1 MHPDFFISHSLQAFL
16 PSHRNSLVAHAHLLD
31 EIDCKISLV
40 QVSIPPGLSHFLD
53 AKSIRTISIPNLDFF
68 LQPNEFPNYMYR
80 KTFDEARHLP
90 FVILH
95 TSGSTGLPQLVK
107 VNHGTFTSMD
117 ANQLIPLLSGRP
129 VLGSSFRRSR
139 MLMTF
144 PLFHMASFTLLLG
157 LAVYYGVIP
166 VLPPAN
172 EPLTAHL
179 IDSIH
184 THARVDGSALPP
196 SIIVDIYHEKAF
208 LSRLGRLKYLLFA
221 GGSLPQE
228 VGDKVCRVTHL
239 ATIIGSTETAFPP
252 HEICESE
259 DWGYVRYSPFHGSV
273 FRPLNEDGLSEQI
286 IVRRRELDLFQS
298 VFSTYPEIDE
308 FRTKD
313 LYREHPTKPG
323 LWKFCGRTDD
333 VIVFSNAEKFNPID
347 FEGAISSH
355 PAIRTALVGGHGKFQ
370 TCLLIEPVAPHET
383 EAKNASLLNEIWPT
397 IEGANG
403 VCPSHARVMKDFV
416 IFTDKT
422 KGVERAGKG
431 TVQRMMTLDLYR
443 EEIDTLYQAPALPN
457 TAPSMLIDSATQ
469 EADTLRSA
477 LFRIV
482 SACTWLNGE
491 LTATADL
498 FELGLDSLQT
508 ISLSKQ
514 INAYLMQAMSNM
526 TMVTPRTIYAHPNI
540 EMLESTLQDAAAPTI
555 NSSASTRMQAIFD
568 KWSSNLPKAKE
579 PHSLEAGNPSVV
591 LLTGST
597 GSLGSYI
604 LDLLIRIPNVPKI
617 YCLNR
622 RHNGEIHQTQTFKS
636 KGLQT
641 RFQKVTFLQCDL
653 SKKSLGLQ
661 EDTYNGLLQEVTHVI
676 HNAWDVNFNRPLE
689 AFINP
694 HISGVRHLIDFCHKS
709 TANSH
714 LLFISTQSTAL
725 GQRSKQAQPIPE
737 EVLHDW
743 ESSLPMGYAQ
753 SKLIAERLIDTAA
766 QVSGL
771 EATICRVGQIAGPTT
786 EQGCWSLKEWFPS
799 LVASSVTLGML
810 PKALGEMDTVD
821 WIPVDLVARII
832 MELLFV
838 DSEDMSSAPNGHHPA
853 NPGDS
858 HLQMQSNA
866 LDRPSDR
873 EQLSAPYNTRES
885 TSFTQPDREA
895 ITQPNPQAPNGDT
908 TTSNS
913 AHQTATSAPP
923 SNRLTS
929 NAPHRGPSPKTS
941 TAPTTTKVYNIL
953 NPHPTTYPALLPII
967 QSYLAHP
974 RPLVPFAA
982 WLDTLRTRAEDE
994 SQISKLPAIR
1004 LLSFFEGVMQED
1016 GGRGNCIGDSEGVGK
1031 TLSTE
1036 EAVRHSKTMRG
1047 LEAVGK
1053 EWIWRW
1059 VRQWGF
1065 GGRG

>member
-1 MHPDFFISHSLQAFL
+1 M
-16 PSHRNSLVAHAHLLD
+16 
-31 EIDCKISLV
+31 
-40 QVSIPPGLSHFLD
+40 
-53 AKSIRTISIPNLDFF
+53 RTISIPNLDFF
-68 LQPNEFPNYMYR
+68 LQSNEFPNYLYR

-107 VNHGTFTSMD
+107 VSHGTVASMD
-117 ANQLIPLLSGRP
+117 ANQLIPLLSGTP
-129 VLGSSFRRSR
+129 VLGSSFKGSR

-184 THARVDGSALPP
+184 THACVDGSALPP
-196 SIIVDIYHEKAF
+196 SIVVDLYHEKKF

-228 VGDKVCRVTHL
+228 VGDAVCRVTHL
-239 ATIIGSTETAFPP
+239 ATVIGSTETAFPP
-252 HEICESE
+252 HEVCDSE

-286 IVRRRELDLFQS
+286 IVRRLELDLFQS
-298 VFSTYPEIDE
+298 VFSTYPDIDE

-333 VIVFSNAEKFNPID
+333 VIVFSNAEKFNPVD
-347 FEGAISSH
+347 FEGAVSSH

-370 TCLLIEPVAPHET
+370 TCLLIEPTAIHET
-383 EAKNASLLNEIWPT
+383 EAEKATLLNEIWPT
-397 IEGANG
+397 IEGANR
-403 VCPSHARVMKDFV
+403 VCPSHARVMKDLV
-416 IFTDKT
+416 VFTDKT
-422 KGVERAGKG
+422 RGVERAGKG
-431 TVQRMMTLDLYR
+431 TVQRMMTLGLYR
-443 EEIDTLYQAPALPN
+443 EEIETLYQAPALPN
-457 TAPSMLIDSATQ
+457 TAPDMLIGNATQ

-514 INAYLMQAMSNM
+514 INAYLLQTMLNM
-526 TMVTPRTIYAHPNI
+526 KLVIPQIIYAHPNI
-540 EMLESTLQDAAAPTI
+540 EMLESTLQDAADSAI
-555 NSSASTRMQAIFD
+555 NSTASPRMQAIFD
-568 KWSSNLPKAKE
+568 KWSLNLPKAKQ
-579 PHSLEAGNPSVV
+579 PHSLEARKPSVV

-604 LDLLIRIPNVPKI
+604 LDLLIRMPNVQKI

-622 RHNGEIHQTQTFKS
+622 KHDGEIQQTKSSKS

-653 SKKSLGLQ
+653 SQPSLGLQ

-694 HISGVRHLIDFCHKS
+694 HISGIRHLIDFCNQS
-709 TANSH
+709 TTNTR
-714 LLFISTQSTAL
+714 LLFVSTQSTAL
-725 GQRSKQAQPIPE
+725 GQHSRQAQPIPE
-737 EVLHDW
+737 AVLYDW

-753 SKLIAERLIDTAA
+753 SKLIAEQLIDAA
-766 QVSGL
+766 ARVSGL
-771 EATICRVGQIAGPTT
+771 QSTICRVGQIAGPTT

-810 PKALGEMDTVD
+810 PEGLGEMDMVD
-821 WIPVDLVARII
+821 WIPVDLVAKIVL
-832 MELLFV
+832 ELLFV
-838 DSEDMSSAPNGHHPA
+838 DSEDMSLGLNGHQPA

-858 HLQMQSNA
+858 PSELQYNA
-866 LDRPSDR
+866 VDGPPDGKQRPV
-873 EQLSAPYNTRES
+873 LHYTRES
-885 TSFTQPDREA
+885 LSTNYS
-895 ITQPNPQAPNGDT
+895 NPEVPNGDT
-908 TTSNS
+908 TTNCS
-913 AHQTATSAPP
+913 AHRTATFTPP
-923 SNRLTS
+923 SNPQTS
-929 NAPHRGPSPKTS
+929 TEAPHTNPLPTHPSTNP
-941 TAPTTTKVYNIL
+941 PIEVYNIL
-953 NPHPTTYPALLPII
+953 NPHPTTYPALLPTIR
-967 QSYLAHP
+967 SSLPHAL
-974 RPLVPFAA
+974 PLVPFAT
-982 WLDTLRTRAEDE
+982 WLDTLRIRAEDE
-994 SQISKLPAIR
+994 SQVANLPAIR
-1004 LLSFFEGVMQED
+1004 LLSFFEGVVQGE
-1016 GGRGNCIGDSEGVGK
+1016 GGAAVSEGWGNA
-1031 TLSTE
+1031 LSTE
-1036 EAVRHSKTMRG
+1036 EAVRYSKTMRG

-1065 GGRG
+1065 GGKG